1 MIYRCKKVENCF
13 AGARTYEYELPVT
26 GEELLSFLEGW
37 ERRENH
43 KFRRPVFSAK
53 RDGLEIKG
61 ILAAHVVKVN
71 YPEDRWEE
79 EKERLEQWLDQT
91 EQIKQ
96 TEQDG

>member
-1 MIYRCKKVENCF
+1 MKFRYKKTENCF

-61 ILAAHVVKVN
+61 ILAAHIVKVN
-71 YPEDRWEE
+71 YTEAGWER
-79 EKERLEQWLDQT
+79 EKEELERWLEGVET
-91 EQIKQ
+91 ECRS
-96 TEQDG
+96 E